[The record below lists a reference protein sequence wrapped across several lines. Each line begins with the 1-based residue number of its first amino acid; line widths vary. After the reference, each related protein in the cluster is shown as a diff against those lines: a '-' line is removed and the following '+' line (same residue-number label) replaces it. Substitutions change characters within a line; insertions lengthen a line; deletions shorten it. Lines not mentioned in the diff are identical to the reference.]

1 MSIKNLSIAKKISL
15 SFLLIAIVNIAFGV
29 FLSTELKSIKSELLN
44 YTDDTLPAME
54 RVDSIRD
61 HLSRWRR
68 AQFATYTYEDADQ
81 IRNKIASNIR
91 EREKI
96 SKELDSYGETIW
108 PGEEQQTYQR
118 LMRQWKKYLVTMD
131 QYNEAMLANDK
142 SKAHPILANSL
153 PAFEA
158 VDSELGELIRL
169 LKNAMDSNKTH
180 ILSSVNGLSNSSIA
194 SNVIILL
201 IMVAMTYVLTR
212 LICGPLKLVVEQA
225 NAIATGD
232 LSNDIDRKAIGNDE
246 LGELADATTKMQDDL
261 RQVIDNVIAAVT
273 QLSSAVEEM
282 NQISDI
288 SASGMKDQQL
298 QITHIATAMTEM
310 KAAVADV
317 ARNTEDSANQAN
329 EANRRTQHG
338 VRETQGMV
346 DAIHE
351 VSNVIG
357 AAGDTVAELEQ
368 QSNKINVIVD
378 VIRDIADQTN
388 LLALN
393 AAIEAARAGESGR
406 GFAVVA
412 DEVRTLAGR
421 TQDST
426 SEITSIIEQLQS
438 LAKDAKSATEL
449 SRTSISEC
457 AEQGIQSKQLMS
469 DIEHSIS
476 DISDMGTQIA
486 TACNQQDSVAEE
498 LNRSIE
504 NIHLASQEVS
514 QGSEQTAQA
523 CRELSQLSISLKDVM
538 GRFKLS

>member
-1 MSIKNLSIAKKISL
+1 
-15 SFLLIAIVNIAFGV
+15 AFGV

-201 IMVAMTYVLTR
+201 IMVGMTYVLTR

-538 GRFKLS
+538 SRFKLS

>member
-1 MSIKNLSIAKKISL
+1 MFIKNLSIAKKIAL
-15 SFLLIAIVNIAFGV
+15 SFLIIAIINIAFGA

-54 RVDSIRD
+54 RVDAIRD
-61 HLSRWRR
+61 DLSRWRR
-68 AQFATYTYEDADQ
+68 AQFAAYTFDGEDK
-81 IRNKIASNIR
+81 IKSKIASNIR
-91 EREKI
+91 QRNNI
-96 SKELDSYGETIW
+96 TQELMSYGKTVW
-108 PGEEQQTYQR
+108 SGKEQQTYQR
-118 LMRQWKKYLVTMD
+118 VMKSWESHLVTMD
-131 QYNEAMLANDK
+131 QFNNAMLANDK
-142 SKAHPILANSL
+142 TKAFLVLESSL
-153 PAFEA
+153 PAFQA
-158 VDSELGELIRL
+158 VDADLYELVKM
-169 LKNAMDSNKTH
+169 LKQAMDSNKSH

-194 SNVIILL
+194 SNITILL

-232 LSNDIDRKAIGNDE
+232 LSNTIDRKAIGNDE

-282 NQISDI
+282 TQISDM
-288 SASGMKDQQL
+288 SASGMKDQQQ

-310 KAAVADV
+310 KATVADV
-317 ARNTEDSANQAN
+317 ARNTEESASQAN
-329 EANRRTQHG
+329 EANKRTQHG
-338 VRETQGMV
+338 VRETQSMV
-346 DAIHE
+346 DTIE
-351 VSNVIG
+351 QVSVVIG
-357 AAGDTVAELEQ
+357 TAGDTVSELEE

-449 SRTSISEC
+449 SRSSISGC
-457 AEQGIQSKQLMS
+457 AEKGIQSKQLMS
-469 DIEHSIS
+469 DIEHSIA
-476 DISDMGTQIA
+476 DISDMGSQIA

-504 NIHLASQEVS
+504 NIHLASQEVA
-514 QGSEQTAQA
+514 QGSDQTTQA
-523 CRELSQLSISLKDVM
+523 CRELSQLSVSLQEVM
-538 GRFKLS
+538 GRFKLN

>member
-201 IMVAMTYVLTR
+201 IMVGMTYVLTR
-212 LICGPLKLVVEQA
+212 LICDPLKLVVEQA

-538 GRFKLS
+538 SRFKLS